1 MKKIMDLIMHI
12 IQGFCMALAD
22 SVPGV
27 SGGTIAFLLGFYDN
41 FINSLGN
48 LIKGKKDASKEE
60 KLKDRKNAIIF
71 LFKLGLGWIIGFTS
85 AVLVLTSVFETQI
98 YNVSSLFIGFII
110 FAIPIV
116 IMEEKK
122 ILKGNLKHLFF
133 ILIGIAVVVAITL
146 LNPMSGEGTSV
157 DLTKINFGLAIYI
170 FIVGMVA
177 ISAMILPGI
186 SGSTLLLIF
195 GLYMPIISGIKELLH
210 LNFAYLPAIIMFG
223 LGIVIGVTTVIKL
236 IQKCLEKFRSQT
248 IYLIIGLMIGSI
260 FAIIMGPTTLEAPK
274 SAMTFSTFS
283 IVFFLLGGLVIG
295 GMQGLKIFMEKKN
308 LGEK

>member
-1 MKKIMDLIMHI
+1 MKKIKELII
-12 IQGFCMALAD
+12 NFINGFCMALAD

-41 FINSLGN
+41 FINSLGD

-71 LFKLGLGWIIGFTS
+71 LLKLGLGWGIGFIS
-85 AVLVLTSVFETQI
+85 AVLVLSRVFETQI

-122 ILKGNLKHLFF
+122 VLKGNLKHLFF
-133 ILIGIAVVVAITL
+133 ILIGIALVVTVTL
-146 LNPMSGEGTSV
+146 VNPMSGEGTSV
-157 DLTKINFGLAIYI
+157 DLTQMNFGLAVYI
-170 FIVGMVA
+170 LIVGMIA

-195 GLYMPIISGIKELLH
+195 GIYMPIISGIKELLH
-210 LNFAYLPAIIMFG
+210 LNFAYLPALLIFG
-223 LGIVIGVTTVIKL
+223 LGVVIGIVTVIKL
-236 IQKCLEKFRSQT
+236 IQKCLEKFRAQT

-260 FAIIMGPTTLEAPK
+260 FSLIMGPTTLEAPK
-274 SAMTFSTFS
+274 AAMTFSTFS
-283 IVFFLLGGLVIG
+283 IVFFLLGGVIIG
-295 GMQGLKIFMEKKN
+295 GLQGLKIFMEKKN
-308 LGEK
+308 K

>member
-1 MKKIMDLIMHI
+1 MKKTMNLIMHM

-41 FINSLGN
+41 FINSLGD

-71 LFKLGLGWIIGFTS
+71 LLKLGLGWGIGFIS
-85 AVLVLTSVFETQI
+85 AVLVLSRVFETQI

-122 ILKGNLKHLFF
+122 VLKGNLKHLFF
-133 ILIGIAVVVAITL
+133 ILIGIALVVTVTL
-146 LNPMSGEGTSV
+146 VNPMSGEGTSV
-157 DLTKINFGLAIYI
+157 DLTQMNFGLAVYI
-170 FIVGMVA
+170 LIVGMIA

-195 GLYMPIISGIKELLH
+195 GIYMPIISGIKELLH
-210 LNFAYLPAIIMFG
+210 LNFAYLPALLIFG
-223 LGIVIGVTTVIKL
+223 LGVVIGVVTVIKL
-236 IQKCLEKFRSQT
+236 IQKCLEKFRAQT

-260 FAIIMGPTTLEAPK
+260 FSLIMGPTTLEAPK
-274 SAMTFSTFS
+274 AAMTFSTFS
-283 IVFFLLGGLVIG
+283 IVFFLLGGVIIG
-295 GMQGLKIFMEKKN
+295 GLQGLKIFMEKKN
-308 LGEK
+308 K

>member
-1 MKKIMDLIMHI
+1 MKKTMNLIMHM

-41 FINSLGN
+41 FINSLGD

-71 LFKLGLGWIIGFTS
+71 LLKLGLGWGIGFIS
-85 AVLVLTSVFETQI
+85 AVLVLSRVFETQI

-122 ILKGNLKHLFF
+122 VLKGNLKHLFF
-133 ILIGIAVVVAITL
+133 ILIGIALVVTVTL
-146 LNPMSGEGTSV
+146 VNPMSGEGTSV
-157 DLTKINFGLAIYI
+157 DLTQMNFGLAVYI
-170 FIVGMVA
+170 LIVGMIA

-195 GLYMPIISGIKELLH
+195 GIYMPIISGIKELLN
-210 LNFAYLPAIIMFG
+210 LNFAYLPALLIFG
-223 LGIVIGVTTVIKL
+223 LGVVIGVVTVIKL
-236 IQKCLEKFRSQT
+236 IQKCLEKFRAQT

-260 FAIIMGPTTLEAPK
+260 FSLIMGPTTLEAPK
-274 SAMTFSTFS
+274 AAMTFSTFS
-283 IVFFLLGGLVIG
+283 IVFFLLGGVIIG
-295 GMQGLKIFMEKKN
+295 GLQGLKIFMEKKN
-308 LGEK
+308 K